1 MMLLWMENAQKDH
14 IFPIN
19 NHILVVYDLGLGQ
32 GLQIHEYDVKK
43 SYFVESC
50 TIMSLSL
57 CQKHVGLSKFINLGL
72 QMPPTKRS
80 VSV

>member
-1 MMLLWMENAQKDH
+1 MENAPKNH

-19 NHILVVYDLGLGQ
+19 NHILVVYDLGQ

-43 SYFVESC
+43 SYSVESC

-57 CQKHVGLSKFINLGL
+57 CQKHVGLSNFINLGL